1 MISRLVDKPPS
12 LLKRGGGLYLHI
24 PFCGS
29 ICSYCHFNR
38 IAEHDNNL
46 RKQFTE
52 SVIKELKLRVD
63 NLPLSTIYVGGGTP
77 SQLEPELLIEIL
89 ASVRSLYKVIDDV
102 EITCEANPESF
113 TAELVEIWKS
123 AGVNRISLGV
133 QSLDQGVL
141 NALGRQCNPETARAA
156 LQLATSSFSNVSA
169 DWILAPGCN
178 VDQLKS
184 AFNEAAE
191 LGVKHISFYILE
203 LHDKTKLSDRILTGE
218 LKMMQNDSIA
228 ELYKAG
234 VEILEQQGFQ
244 QYEVSNFAISGY
256 ESKHNSAYWQR
267 VPYIG
272 IGPGASG
279 FDGERRYTNKAG
291 IKHWISCIQSG
302 EFPEDF
308 VDYPCE
314 KSQKLE
320 QLFLGL
326 RTKAGVSLELFD
338 NVESLEQG
346 ATIGLWEINKH
357 NLVLTLDGMLQID
370 AIEEHLA
377 GQLG

>member
-1 MISRLVDKPPS
+1 MISSSVDKSPS

-38 IAEHDNNL
+38 IAEHDSGL

-52 SVIKELKLRVD
+52 SVINELKLRD
-63 NLPLSTIYVGGGTP
+63 NDLSLSTIYVGGGTP
-77 SQLEPELLIEIL
+77 SQLEPELLTEIL
-89 ASVRSLYKVIDDV
+89 ASVRSLYKVSDDV

-113 TAELVEIWKS
+113 TDELVEVWQS

-133 QSLDQGVL
+133 QSFDHEVL
-141 NALGRQCNPETARAA
+141 KTLGRQCSPETARSA
-156 LQLATSSFSNVSA
+156 LQLATNRFSNVSA

-184 AFNEAAE
+184 AFSEAAE

-203 LHDKTKLSDRILTGE
+203 LHDKTKLADSISAEE
-218 LKMMQNDSIA
+218 LKMMKGDSIG

-234 VEILEQQGFQ
+234 VEIMQQLGFQ
-244 QYEVSNFAISGY
+244 QYEISNFSIPGY

-267 VPYIG
+267 VPYTG

-279 FDGERRYTNKAG
+279 FDGKRRYTNKAD
-291 IKHWISCIQSG
+291 IKHWMTCLQSG
-302 EFPEDF
+302 ELPEDF
-308 VDYPCE
+308 ADYPDE
-314 KSQKLE
+314 ESQKLE

-326 RTKAGVSLELFD
+326 RTKTGVSLELFSD
-338 NVESLEQG
+338 SGLLEKG
-346 ATIGLWEINKH
+346 IADGLWVINKQ
-357 NLVLTLDGMLQID
+357 NLVLTLNGMLQID

>member
-1 MISRLVDKPPS
+1 MISSSVDKPPS
-12 LLKRGGGLYLHI
+12 LLKRGGGLYFHI

-38 IAEHDNNL
+38 IAEHNSDL

-52 SVIKELKLRVD
+52 TVIDELKLRVND
-63 NLPLSTIYVGGGTP
+63 LPLSTIYIGGGTP
-77 SQLEPELLIEIL
+77 SQLEPELLKEIL
-89 ASVRSLYKVIDDV
+89 AAVCSLYKVIDDV
-102 EITCEANPESF
+102 EVTCEANPESF
-113 TAELVEIWKS
+113 TAELAEIWQS

-133 QSLDQGVL
+133 QSLDHGVL
-141 NALGRQCNPETARAA
+141 RTLGRQCNPETARAA
-156 LQLATSSFSNVSA
+156 LKLATSMFSNVSA
-169 DWILAPGCN
+169 DWILAPGSN

-184 AFNEAAE
+184 AFSEAAE

-203 LHDKTKLSDRILTGE
+203 LHDKTKLSDRIFAGE
-218 LKMMQNDSIA
+218 LKMMQDDSIA

-234 VEILEQQGFQ
+234 VEILRQLGFQ
-244 QYEVSNFAISGY
+244 QYEISNFAIPGY
-256 ESKHNSAYWQR
+256 ESKHNTAYWLR

-272 IGPGASG
+272 VGPGASG
-279 FDGERRYTNKAG
+279 FDGESRYKNVAE
-291 IKHWISCIQSG
+291 IKHWMSCVQSG
-302 EFPEDF
+302 KLPEDF
-308 VDYPCE
+308 VDFPDE
-314 KSQKLE
+314 ESQKLE

-326 RTKAGVSLELFD
+326 RTRAGVSLELFK

-346 ATIGLWEINKH
+346 AANGLWEINEQ